1 MKLNALQLI
10 GSFHQGG
17 SERQAVQLT
26 RLLHEQG
33 HYRVRVASLDGTG
46 LLREEVERLGL
57 GEVPSY
63 PLKSFYDLQ
72 MVTQLR
78 RFARFLKEQE
88 IAVVQTHDFYS
99 NVFGMAAAALAGV
112 PVRIAARRETGGVR
126 SAAQKLVERGA
137 YRLAHAV
144 VANCEAVRQQVIAEG
159 TRAEK
164 AVTIYNGLE
173 MERVTLGPD
182 FRRDE
187 ALAFF
192 GLPRDGA
199 RRFVTI
205 VANLR
210 LPVKDHPTFLRA
222 ARRVREVLPEAAFVI
237 AGEGELTEPM
247 RAFAAGLGLAEHA
260 FFIGRCADVARLLA
274 VSDVCV
280 LSSRAEGFS
289 NSILEYMAAARPV
302 VATDVGG
309 AREAVIEGETGY
321 IVPPGDDRAM
331 AERVI
336 ALLREPQRARAMGE
350 RGRRLVEEKFSCAA
364 QLERTE
370 KLYDRLLARTP
381 SRSPWR
387 AGTVRGELRQTAVQS
402 DEQAGAAPLRVLIVA
417 ASLDILGGQAV
428 QAGRLLEGLAAEARV
443 EAELLPVN
451 PRLPGALRQLQ
462 RVKYVRTVVTSLLY
476 LGTLLA
482 RVPRCDV
489 VHVFSTAYASFL
501 LAPMPA
507 VFIARLFGKPVLLNY
522 HSGEGEDHLRRSPL
536 ARAVIRR
543 ADHVVV
549 PSGYLVEV
557 FAKFGIQAK
566 AVSNTVDV
574 SRYIFR
580 VRQPLHPTLVSN
592 RNLEPMYNV
601 ECTLRAFK
609 LLQQQ
614 LPEARLI
621 VAGDGSQRSRL
632 RVLARE
638 LELKQVEFLGKIAP
652 TQMPALYDRA
662 DVFINASVIDNMPLS
677 IIEAFAAGLPVVTT
691 DAGGIPHIVENG
703 RNGLLARCGD
713 EQSLARAVLRLFNE
727 PGLAVRLATAARAD
741 CESYTWAAVRSDWLH
756 LYQELAEVVVEQ
768 TSVRSGAATD

>member
-26 RLLHEQG
+26 GLLHERG
-33 HYRVRVASLDGTG
+33 RYHVRIACLDGKG
-46 LLREEVERLGL
+46 LLREDVERLGL
-57 GEVPSY
+57 GEIPEY
-63 PLKSFYDLQ
+63 PLKSFYDRQ
-72 MVTQLR
+72 MATQLR
-78 RFARFLKEQE
+78 RFVQFLKEQE

-99 NVFGMAAAALAGV
+99 NVFGMAAAALAHV

-137 YRLAHAV
+137 FRLAHTV

-164 AVTIYNGLE
+164 VVTIYNGLE
-173 MERVTLGPD
+173 MGRVAPGPN

-192 GLPRDGA
+192 GLPRDSA

-210 LPVKDHPTFLRA
+210 LPVKDYPTFLRA
-222 ARRVREVLPEAAFVI
+222 ARRVQEAVPEAAFVI

-247 RAFAAGLGLAEHA
+247 RAFAGELGLAENA

-289 NSILEYMAAARPV
+289 NSILEYMAAGRPV
-302 VATDVGG
+302 IVTDVGG
-309 AREAVIEGETGY
+309 AHEAVIEGETGY
-321 IVPPGDDRAM
+321 IVPPGDDAAM

-336 ALLREPQRARAMGE
+336 ALLRGPERAREMGE
-350 RGRRLVEEKFSCAA
+350 HGRRLVEEKFSCTA
-364 QLERTE
+364 QLEKTE
-370 KLYDRLLARTP
+370 ELYDRLLARTQP
-381 SRSPWR
+381 QPTTTI
-387 AGTVRGELRQTAVQS
+387 AGS
-402 DEQAGAAPLRVLIVA
+402 APPIRVLIVA

-428 QAGRLLEGLAAEARV
+428 QAARLLEGLAGEAQV
-443 EAELLPVN
+443 EAALLPVN
-451 PRLPGALRQLQ
+451 PRLPSVLRQLQ
-462 RVKYVRTVVTSLLY
+462 RIKYVRTVVTTLLY
-476 LGTLLA
+476 LGTLVV

-489 VHVFSTAYASFL
+489 VHIFSTAYLSFL

-507 VFIARLFGKPVLLNY
+507 VIIAKLFGKPVLLNY
-522 HSGEGEDHLRRSPL
+522 HSGEAEDHLRRSPL
-536 ARAVIRR
+536 AQAVIRL
-543 ADHVVV
+543 ADRVVV
-549 PSGYLVEV
+549 PSGFLIGVL
-557 FAKFGIQAK
+557 AKFGIQAQ
-566 AVSNTVDV
+566 AVSNTVDL
-574 SRYIFR
+574 SRYTFR
-580 VRQPLHPTLVSN
+580 ARQPLRPVLFSN
-592 RNLEPMYNV
+592 RNLEPMYYV

-609 LLQQQ
+609 LVQER

-621 VAGDGSQRSRL
+621 VAGDGSQLDRL
-632 RVLARE
+632 RVLAQE
-638 LELKQVEFLGKIAP
+638 LGLKQVEFLGKIAP
-652 TQMPALYDRA
+652 AQMPALYDKA

-691 DAGGIPHIVENG
+691 DAGGIPHIVEDG
-703 RNGLLARCGD
+703 RNGLLAHCGD
-713 EQSLARAVLRLFNE
+713 EQSLAQSVLRLFDE
-727 PGLAVRLATAARAD
+727 PGLAVRLLTAARSD
-741 CESYTWAAVRSDWLH
+741 CERYTWAAVRSDWLR
-756 LYQELAEVVVEQ
+756 LYQELA
-768 TSVRSGAATD
+768 SGQAMRIRERIEAA